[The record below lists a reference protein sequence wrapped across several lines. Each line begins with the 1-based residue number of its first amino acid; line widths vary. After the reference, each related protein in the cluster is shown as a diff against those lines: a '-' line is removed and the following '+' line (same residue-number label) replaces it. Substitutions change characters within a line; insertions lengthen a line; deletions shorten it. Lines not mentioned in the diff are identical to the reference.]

1 LDIKRLVKKLLRVRG
16 DERPA
21 DLLRIRLELERYWS
35 SLKAHSECKQ
45 TFFRTGEVAVPDAKI
60 APGRC
65 QVCALPLETESGRLQ
80 RITPSLGT
88 ALPKRHDLATWDEES
103 SSDW

>member
-21 DLLRIRLELERYWS
+21 DLLRMRLELERYWAT
-35 SLKAHSECKQ
+35 LKAHPECKQ
-45 TFFRTGEVAVPDAKI
+45 AFFRSGEVAVPDPKI

-65 QVCALPLETESGRLQ
+65 QICAHPLAAAVGRLQ
-80 RITPSLGT
+80 SLTPSLGT
-88 ALPKRHDLATWDEES
+88 ALPKPRSESNWDEES
-103 SSDW
+103 SSGW